1 MTNSARALASAV
13 LLTGSVVGA
22 QTVATPPRDVA
33 TRAAIL
39 PGTGAPMAPRSTV
52 SPGAAIRPGD
62 VTLDYPGVD
71 VQAVAKAVLGELLGR
86 QFTIAPD
93 LHTPVSL
100 VTQRPIARADVLA
113 YFEDALRTA
122 GLALVQS
129 GQVFAVVTLD
139 QARSQAALGD
149 SSTTG
154 FFTETMA
161 LKFVNADQLKAL
173 INPILPGVVVQTD
186 VQRNALV
193 VAGTTGQRAA
203 VRDLVRQFD
212 VNWLRSTSFGLF
224 VPQRTDSRLIVPE
237 LERLLNAENSPT
249 RGLVRLIAMDNLNG
263 ILAVATQAQYLEDV
277 RRFVELLDREGDS
290 NQRKLFV
297 YRVQNGRSSDLA
309 KTINAAFGV
318 ADPVVSSSTTADPQS
333 MTRTDNLLAVPT
345 PPDNSAQRP
354 LRGTAPATGSAV
366 AGTDAPQV
374 KIISDDGNNA
384 LIVFATPRDYAVV
397 EDALRKLDILPYQVM
412 IEAAIAEVTLTDN
425 LRYGV
430 QYLFDFKN
438 GSAGLTQGDPVSGA
452 ASGRPSQ
459 FFPGFSAIYS
469 KLGSITATLN
479 ALEGMTTV
487 KVISAP
493 KLLVLNNQT
502 ASLQVGNQVPI
513 ATATSTS
520 TIGTNAPVINS
531 VEYRDTGVIL
541 RITPRVNA
549 NGLVLLDV
557 AQEVSSVTTTTS
569 STINSPTISTRKV
582 ATSIAI
588 QDGQTI
594 SLGGLITDSRNRENG
609 GLPFLSRIPV
619 LGPLLFGNYRRND
632 SRTELLILLR
642 PRVVRDAADGQALT
656 DELRSKLKGL
666 QPLLPKGSIP

>member
-1 MTNSARALASAV
+1 MIDRILLAG
-13 LLTGSVVGA
+13 LLCAAPAAA
-22 QTVATPPRDVA
+22 QTVATPSRDVS
-33 TRAAIL
+33 TRSVIL
-39 PGTGAPMAPRSTV
+39 PATGIAVAPRSTV
-52 SPGAAIRPGD
+52 GPAAAVRPGD

-71 VQAVAKAVLGELLGR
+71 IQAVAKAVLGDLLGL
-86 QFTIAPD
+86 QYSVAPD

-100 VTQRPIARADVLA
+100 LTPRPIARADVLP
-113 YFEDALRTA
+113 YFEDALRTS
-122 GLALVQS
+122 GLALVRR
-129 GQVFAVVTLD
+129 GTVVAVVTID

-149 SSTTG
+149 GSVTG
-154 FFTETMA
+154 FVTESIA

-173 INPILPGVVVQTD
+173 IAPILPGVVVQSD
-186 VQRNALV
+186 PARNTLS
-193 VAGTTGQRAA
+193 VAGTTGQRAG
-203 VRDLVRQFD
+203 VRELVRQFD
-212 VNWLRSTSFGLF
+212 VNWLRNTSFGLF

-263 ILAVATQAQYLEDV
+263 VLAVAIQPQYLEDV

-309 KTINAAFGV
+309 RTINGAFGF
-318 ADPVVSSSTTADPQS
+318 AGSTGPATGAALDTQS
-333 MTRTDNLLAVPT
+333 APRTDTLLPAPAGPDRAVTRNSPT
-345 PPDNSAQRP
+345 TPGPA
-354 LRGTAPATGSAV
+354 GTAPDPSGDV
-366 AGTDAPQV
+366 PKV
-374 KIISDDGNNA
+374 KITSDDVNNA
-384 LIVFATPRDYAVV
+384 LIVFATPRDYAVI

-412 IEAAIAEVTLTDN
+412 IEAAIAEVTLTND

-430 QYLFDFKN
+430 QYLFDYKGGN
-438 GSAGLTQGDPVSGA
+438 AGLTQADPATGA
-452 ASGRPSQ
+452 ATGLPSQ

-493 KLLVLNNQT
+493 KLMVLNNQT

-520 TIGTNAPVINS
+520 TIGTNAPIVNS

-557 AQEVSSVTTTTS
+557 AQEVSSVTNTTS

-582 ATSIAI
+582 ATSIAV

-594 SLGGLITDSRNRENG
+594 SLGGLITDSRDRQTG
-609 GLPFLSRIPV
+609 GLPFLSRIPFI
-619 LGPLLFGNYRRND
+619 GPLLFGNYRRADN
-632 SRTELLILLR
+632 RTELLILLR
-642 PRVVRDAADGQALT
+642 PRVVRNADDARALT
-656 DELRSKLKGL
+656 DELQNKLRGL
-666 QPLLPKGSIP
+666 QPLLPKGAMP